1 MFTQAQQLLG
11 PMMGAQMPDQ
21 EQMAKKFEVLQ
32 ATVAEVKSTFQDP
45 EQTTFVCVCIPEF
58 LSLYE
63 TERLSQTLTKYG
75 NEHSYARPENT
86 TRYQVSF
93 VIPSFS
99 FPIQTSGVVLQ

>member
-21 EQMAKKFEVLQ
+21 EQMAKKFEILQ

-75 NEHSYARPENT
+75 NQST
-86 TRYQVSF
+86 LKS
-93 VIPSFS
+93 I
-99 FPIQTSGVVLQ
+99 I